1 MLRAKITGDLTTYL
15 ARVIVAFL
23 GKTQVSSHSSCT
35 TSASLHPVFAACV
48 QDHFMHSSDVGAR
61 VGRGADLS
69 NVDTNWSATKHVA
82 RFDATNQ
89 HEKTSSC
96 KKWVLVISNKD
107 WVMIPLTWII
117 LKEHHNFNW
126 RFKTN
131 ATRSLL
137 SRLLLYC
144 FHSSFLTNALLGS
157 SKSDRNQQFNQS

>member
-1 MLRAKITGDLTTYL
+1 MTGDLTSYL
-15 ARVIVAFL
+15 AGVIVAFL

-48 QDHFMHSSDVGAR
+48 QNHFVHNSNVGAR
-61 VGRGADLS
+61 VGRGADR
-69 NVDTNWSATKHVA
+69 NADTNWSATQHVA

-96 KKWVLVISNKD
+96 KKSVFVISNKD
-107 WVMIPLTWII
+107 WMMIPPTWII

-126 RFKTN
+126 SFKTK
-131 ATRSLL
+131 ATRSLW
-137 SRLLLYC
+137 SRLLLCC
-144 FHSSFLTNALLGS
+144 FHSSCLTNALLGS